1 MIRALSLCV
10 ALGATALLPLLAGCS
25 KPSLKIESI
34 NSDATLAPRA
44 VTSIYRYG
52 DRNTMDII
60 VSDMPYDV
68 LLQGLDAGH
77 VSGNITH
84 IHLFFNPEPGRTP
97 LDASASNTTIRH
109 IIFVNEQLGVYGGGG
124 LLRPSSTTGDSRVS
138 ASIRGASMRLLDAT
152 PGFIDRLGSADLVGS
167 ISARRDD
174 EATTAA
180 VNRLAVLYL
189 SVDEAIEASTELP

>member
-1 MIRALSLCV
+1 MQLLRLLAALSVFAFTCLF
-10 ALGATALLPLLAGCS
+10 AGCTR
-25 KPSLKIESI
+25 PALKIESTT
-34 NSDATLAPRA
+34 SDATLAPRA

-60 VSDMPYDV
+60 VSDLPYDALV
-68 LLQGLDAGH
+68 RGLDAGRL
-77 VSGNITH
+77 SGNVTH

-109 IIFVNEQLGVYGGGG
+109 IVFVNDQLGVYGGGG
-124 LLRPSSTTGDSRVS
+124 LLRPSSVSGDSRVT

-167 ISARRDD
+167 LSATRDD

-189 SVDEAIEASTELP
+189 RVDEAIESTTGSP